1 MVFKKCSLIHAET
14 NNDIV
19 MCSSSSYPLVS
30 FQFSGVIVSS
40 LSNFAQVK
48 TETQTV
54 NIQPFP
60 DSPFFPS
67 LPLSTQKPI
76 WVCTAAP
83 ATLQLGH
90 KQLGHK
96 RSGEKPF
103 LFEGQLYTSQ
113 VSMTVLDYPDI
124 HSVSGRQV
132 TGRWIRSQPR
142 RQDIPETQ
150 FLQQNN
156 NSFSFFFFFCT
167 SPKAGRSPT
176 DLSCSA
182 SLWIPYQRGYPVP
195 PFQETLFPLL

>member
-14 NNDIV
+14 NNDTV

-54 NIQPFP
+54 NIQPYP
-60 DSPFFPS
+60 DFPFFPS

-83 ATLQLGH
+83 AML
-90 KQLGHK
+90 QLGHK

-103 LFEGQLYTSQ
+103 FFEGQLYTSQ

-124 HSVSGRQV
+124 HSASGRQV
-132 TGRWIRSQPR
+132 TARWIRSQPR

-150 FLQQNN
+150 FLQQN
-156 NSFSFFFFFCT
+156 SFFFFRT
-167 SPKAGRSPT
+167 SPKAGRPPT

-182 SLWIPYQRGYPVP
+182 SLWIPYQRGYPLP
-195 PFQETLFPLL
+195 PFQETPFPLL

>member
-48 TETQTV
+48 TEARTV

-60 DSPFFPS
+60 DFPFFPS

-90 KQLGHK
+90 K

-103 LFEGQLYTSQ
+103 LFEGQLYMSQ

-124 HSVSGRQV
+124 HSASGRQV
-132 TGRWIRSQPR
+132 TARWIRSQPR

-156 NSFSFFFFFCT
+156 SFFFFFCT
-167 SPKAGRSPT
+167 SPKAGRPPT

-182 SLWIPYQRGYPVP
+182 SLWIPYPLP
-195 PFQETLFPLL
+195 PFQETPFPLL